1 MNTAVIFEKLN
12 AHPILQ
18 YITLD
23 GVVTLM
29 RLASHLKRD
38 ILQPQSIPE
47 SNSNIAPTIL
57 PQPIGFF
64 LSAAIGIP
72 IDIMDECWEI
82 FRDYVWDMPLA
93 PLTHED
99 YWLFKHHGW
108 QYGLS
113 YVNSLV
119 WSKFTTKPHLS

>member
-1 MNTAVIFEKLN
+1 MNAAVIFEKLN

-47 SNSNIAPTIL
+47 SNSNIAPTI
-57 PQPIGFF
+57 IEGMN
-64 LSAAIGIP
+64 A
-72 IDIMDECWEI
+72 
-82 FRDYVWDMPLA
+82 
-93 PLTHED
+93 
-99 YWLFKHHGW
+99 
-108 QYGLS
+108 QYSVQRAGRGR
-113 YVNSLV
+113 VSL
-119 WSKFTTKPHLS
+119 